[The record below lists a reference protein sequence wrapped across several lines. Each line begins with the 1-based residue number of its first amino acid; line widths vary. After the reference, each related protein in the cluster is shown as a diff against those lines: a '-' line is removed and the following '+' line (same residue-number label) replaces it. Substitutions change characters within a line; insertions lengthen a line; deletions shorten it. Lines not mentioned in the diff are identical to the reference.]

1 MDCRID
7 IYEEGYS
14 DDPIVLS
21 PTNADAPGYAASNP
35 FVYEESNTED
45 LMEVVRTKTGYINLV
60 ELQQDALYELFPQT
74 NTEHMVKVYRGTA
87 LIFVGFLQAQ
97 SFDNEY
103 KPCPRLISIPVAC
116 ALSVA
121 YGIRFEPTSNP
132 SYRTLASVLKEA
144 IDTIDAGIEKVIFPD
159 YILSETERILS
170 LRINTLAYCP
180 FNDDYN
186 IYVGSLETLY
196 SPDLVSDFIENLCH
210 CFGLTA
216 HTNGSYIV
224 FAKYDYDANYNE

>member
-1 MDCRID
+1 M
-7 IYEEGYS
+7 
-14 DDPIVLS
+14 
-21 PTNADAPGYAASNP
+21 
-35 FVYEESNTED
+35 
-45 LMEVVRTKTGYINLV
+45 
-60 ELQQDALYELFPQT
+60 
-74 NTEHMVKVYRGTA
+74 
-87 LIFVGFLQAQ
+87 GFLQAQ

-144 IDTIDAGIEKVIFPD
+144 VETIDAGIDKIIFPD
-159 YILSETERILS
+159 YILSESERILS

-186 IYVGSLETLY
+186 IYVGSTETLY
-196 SPDLVSDFIENLCH
+196 NPDLVSDFIENLCH

-216 HTNGSYIV
+216 HAIGSEIV
-224 FAKYDYDANYNE
+224 FAKYDYDGNYRDSYKLGKMITLGKEIDISNRPVDRSKCRVTYCFTDIYQQRYWTPVAP